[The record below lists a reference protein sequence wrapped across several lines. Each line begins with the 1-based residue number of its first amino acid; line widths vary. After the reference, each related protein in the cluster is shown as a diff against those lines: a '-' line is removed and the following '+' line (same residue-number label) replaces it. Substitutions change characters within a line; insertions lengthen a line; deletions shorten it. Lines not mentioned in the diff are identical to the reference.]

1 LNRGGAV
8 VFFRNEDKVDD
19 NADEVGEEEVLPL
32 FGVFVEDTDIL
43 VVELDG
49 VVVVL
54 SCLLFLEEERKEED
68 DVVLS
73 FLLFLEEERKEEDDD
88 DEDDV
93 AESLLAKLT
102 FLDDLDKGSPFSL
115 AVASVTALVLL
126 DLLFMAFGL
135 VCFACLAGLGFFEVE
150 DLFVFCEED
159 TVVLF

>member
-1 LNRGGAV
+1 MPLHPTLLCRTSPTVRLNTLSHLSH
-8 VFFRNEDKVDD
+8 F
-19 NADEVGEEEVLPL
+19 LPL
-32 FGVFVEDTDIL
+32 FGVFVEDTGIF

-49 VVVVL
+49 VV
-54 SCLLFLEEERKEED
+54 
-68 DVVLS
+68 VVLS

-102 FLDDLDKGSPFSL
+102 FLDDLDKGSPISL

>member
-1 LNRGGAV
+1 VPLHPTLLCRTSPTVRLNTLSHLSH
-8 VFFRNEDKVDD
+8 F
-19 NADEVGEEEVLPL
+19 LPL
-32 FGVFVEDTDIL
+32 FGVFVEDTGIF

-49 VVVVL
+49 VV
-54 SCLLFLEEERKEED
+54 
-68 DVVLS
+68 VVLS
-73 FLLFLEEERKEEDDD
+73 FLLFLEEERKEEDDED

-102 FLDDLDKGSPFSL
+102 FLDDLDKGSPISL

>member
-1 LNRGGAV
+1 MPLHPTLLCRTSPTVRLNTLSHLSH
-8 VFFRNEDKVDD
+8 F
-19 NADEVGEEEVLPL
+19 LPL
-32 FGVFVEDTDIL
+32 FGVFVEDTGIF

-49 VVVVL
+49 VV
-54 SCLLFLEEERKEED
+54 
-68 DVVLS
+68 VVLS
-73 FLLFLEEERKEEDDD
+73 FLLFLEEERKEEDDED

-102 FLDDLDKGSPFSL
+102 FLDDLDKGSPISL

>member
-68 DVVLS
+68 D
-73 FLLFLEEERKEEDDD
+73 D

-115 AVASVTALVLL
+115 AVASVTVLVLL

-135 VCFACLAGLGFFEVE
+135 VCFACLADLGFF
-150 DLFVFCEED
+150 
-159 TVVLF
+159 VLVRRGGIPRNTLNNWLASAICS

>member
-1 LNRGGAV
+1 
-8 VFFRNEDKVDD
+8 
-19 NADEVGEEEVLPL
+19 LPL
-32 FGVFVEDTDIL
+32 FGVFVEDTGIF

-49 VVVVL
+49 VV
-54 SCLLFLEEERKEED
+54 
-68 DVVLS
+68 VVLS
-73 FLLFLEEERKEEDDD
+73 FLLFLEEERKEEDDED

-102 FLDDLDKGSPFSL
+102 FLDDLDKGSPISL